1 MSFSIF
7 GGGKSQQGKPQ
18 QKEPG
23 AAQLIKET
31 TTQDFVRDVLE
42 ASKEVPVL
50 VDFWAPWCGPCR
62 QLTPILEKTVK
73 AAKGSVRLVKMNID
87 NHPEVAGQLG
97 VQSIPAVFA
106 FKNGRPVD
114 GFMGA
119 LPESQVKTFI
129 ERIAG
134 KEAFAGS
141 LMEQAAEALQAG
153 DVNSAAECY
162 AAALEDDSENVE
174 AIAGLAQCYIRAG
187 DLDRAEKT
195 LAMAP
200 ASKKNAAAV
209 VGAQAALELARKS
222 ASAGD
227 ARSLENEVER
237 NPGNF
242 QARFDLALAL
252 NARGDKEGALEQLL
266 TIIRRDREWS
276 EGAARKQL
284 IEFFDAWGGADPLTV
299 SGRQRLS
306 TILFS

>member
-7 GGGKSQQGKPQ
+7 GGGKSQQ
-18 QKEPG
+18 KEP
-23 AAQLIKET
+23 AAPQLIKET
-31 TTQDFVRDVLE
+31 TTQDFARDVLE

-62 QLTPILEKTVK
+62 QLTPILEKTVN
-73 AAKGSVRLVKMNID
+73 AAKGAVRLVKMNID
-87 NHPEVAGQLG
+87 NYPEVAGQLG

-119 LPESQVKTFI
+119 LPESQVRSFI

-134 KEAFAGS
+134 KDAFSGS
-141 LMEQAAEALQAG
+141 LMERAAEALRSG
-153 DVNSAAECY
+153 DVNGAAEIY
-162 AAALEDDSENVE
+162 AAALRDDAENVD
-174 AIAGLAQCYIRAG
+174 AIAGLAQCYVRAG

-200 ASKKNAAAV
+200 TSKKNAAAV
-209 VGAQAALELARKS
+209 VGAQAALDLARKS

-227 ARSLENEVER
+227 ARSLEAEVQS
-237 NPGNF
+237 NPNNF

-252 NARGDKEGALEQLL
+252 NAGGDRERAMEQLL
-266 TIIRRDREWS
+266 AIIRRDREWN
-276 EGAARKQL
+276 EGAARRQL

-299 SGRQRLS
+299 AGRQRLS
-306 TILFS
+306 SILFS